1 MASRFYKD
9 SLLSWQNIK
18 SRRREERLAREKR
31 EEEERERFVKEAAEK
46 KAAERE
52 EIIKQAK
59 RFILY
64 RKPMCRRINQGLLV
78 SEVFRE

>member
-1 MASRFYKD
+1 MR
-9 SLLSWQNIK
+9 
-18 SRRREERLAREKR
+18 
-31 EEEERERFVKEAAEK
+31 EAAEK

-52 EIIKQAK
+52 EVIKQAK

-78 SEVFRE
+78 SEVFTE